1 MLADIEHALVCGT
14 EIGWLNRSHKYAVT
28 GVCSD
33 GGPFLYIISIVV
45 KSWLQASSNGRS
57 MPHRRP
63 TQKSQ
68 VHTFSF
74 PSHAISLLLLLSFFL
89 LLYVQKSRGQRAVSS
104 GGRGRAI
111 STPHHCPKRPTRL
124 RESLVAQRMA
134 RGIRSRRII
143 RITSLY
149 KSRISFDGAEA
160 AEMGRWKGSSLLCH
174 KHLYIM
180 PVCFA
185 FFADHSY
192 TSLHT
197 YTYTPRNKLQA
208 AIASR

>member
-1 MLADIEHALVCGT
+1 ME
-14 EIGWLNRSHKYAVT
+14 
-28 GVCSD
+28 
-33 GGPFLYIISIVV
+33 GPFYISYQSLLSHGY
-45 KSWLQASSNGRS
+45 KH
-57 MPHRRP
+57 HRTAAVCR
-63 TQKSQ
+63 TAAQLRKAKCTRFLFL
-68 VHTFSF
+68 HTLS
-74 PSHAISLLLLLSFFL
+74 SLLLLLSFFL

-160 AEMGRWKGSSLLCH
+160 AEMGRWKGSSLSCH
-174 KHLYIM
+174 KHTLYIM

-185 FFADHSY
+185 FFADHCY